1 MGRYRVLPIGSVA
14 MATIIVVRH
23 YGSEGIC
30 CQGNKTNSDA
40 LWEGIGIFLHYLLPQ
55 QQYQ

>member
-23 YGSEGIC
+23 YGSEREHSTGYVA
-30 CQGNKTNSDA
+30 KVTK
-40 LWEGIGIFLHYLLPQ
+40 LKVMHYGKVKGTS
-55 QQYQ
+55 